1 MINPAQ
7 TLNRFTVVSI
17 ENTTAQRYT
26 DHILAENSED
36 AFTLVALARPG
47 VDLVACFEGHQEEV
61 SPFSLCDPSA
71 EIWTETHGA
80 NMIAAL
86 LKNHGVEIHAA
97 EADGYYW
104 QHGDLTTGDIWDT
117 PEEARLQALI
127 HLDLEHP
134 ARESDSVIV
143 PPDMPDA
150 QPLPDAPRDAAARFY
165 QAILDG
171 TESISAIGEQ
181 YGPGALVNLFYLL
194 GALAKNDQAGNA
206 AAFIELEMGS
216 PFRQC
221 LDDIKRECPDLAPA
235 IDLGV
240 AQIQVMEF

>member
-1 MINPAQ
+1 MKSYSVI
-7 TLNRFTVVSI
+7 
-17 ENTTAQRYT
+17 
-26 DHILAENSED
+26 
-36 AFTLVALARPG
+36 
-47 VDLVACFEGHQEEV
+47 
-61 SPFSLCDPSA
+61 FSTPLTRGD
-71 EIWTETHGA
+71 
-80 NMIAAL
+80 N
-86 LKNHGVEIHAA
+86 LKNRVVAVLAMSATDAARQIMASYQGVQVIGVMGD
-97 EADGYYW
+97 AD
-104 QHGDLTTGDIWDT
+104 DIG
-117 PEEARLQALI
+117 AG
-127 HLDLEHP
+127 LE

-150 QPLPDAPRDAAARFY
+150 QPLPDAPRDTAARFY